1 VNDPIV
7 SIKNNR
13 ILFSPL
19 NWGWGH
25 VTRSIPLLHRL
36 RDQQNEVVICCDE
49 QQENFYRSEFPDAW
63 YIPHAGYPF
72 RFSGNGHWERDI
84 VKTFNALNKARKKEH
99 IIVEDLVK
107 KLNAHLVISDQR
119 YGFYAKSVRSVII
132 SHQLRLPVA
141 KKWSVAQRMNRSLL
155 NEFNEIWIPDNP
167 THDLSGALSATR
179 WGRKYFIGPQSRLEP
194 SLSHNKPK
202 PYTYLGIV
210 SGPSPYAEHFFED
223 LIDFTSKQNM
233 PAVIVV
239 PTSIQNVC
247 IARHPQVSIAVQPT
261 VKRLDEL
268 FNQSETVISRA
279 GYSTLMDLNA
289 KGKKAILVPTPGQA
303 EQLYLA
309 ELHKKKKN
317 WLFVNDLKEL
327 FKEIK

>member
-1 VNDPIV
+1 M
-7 SIKNNR
+7 
-13 ILFSPL
+13 
-19 NWGWGH
+19 
-25 VTRSIPLLHRL
+25 PLLYRL
-36 RDQQNEVVICCDE
+36 REQQNEVVICCDE

-63 YIPHAGYPF
+63 YVPHAGYPF
-72 RFSGNGHWERDI
+72 HFSGNGHWEKDM
-84 VKTFNALNKARKKEH
+84 VKTFNSLNKARKKEH

-119 YGFYAKSVRSVII
+119 YGFYANAVRSVII

-141 KKWSVAQRMNRSLL
+141 KKWSVAQWMNRSLL
-155 NEFNEIWIPDNP
+155 NKFNEIWIPDTP
-167 THDLSGALSATR
+167 AHSLSGTLSTTT
-179 WGRKYFIGPQSRLEP
+179 WGKKYFIGPQSRLEP
-194 SLSHNKPK
+194 SLSYNKPK

-210 SGPSPYAEHFFED
+210 SGPSPYAQQFFEE
-223 LIDFTSKQNM
+223 LIAFTAKQNE
-233 PAVIVV
+233 PSVIVV
-239 PTSIQNVC
+239 PASILTNC
-247 IARHPQVSIAVQPT
+247 ITKYPQVSIVVQPT
-261 VKRLDEL
+261 VKKLDEL

-309 ELHKKKKN
+309 DLHKKKEN

-327 FKEIK
+327 SKEIA